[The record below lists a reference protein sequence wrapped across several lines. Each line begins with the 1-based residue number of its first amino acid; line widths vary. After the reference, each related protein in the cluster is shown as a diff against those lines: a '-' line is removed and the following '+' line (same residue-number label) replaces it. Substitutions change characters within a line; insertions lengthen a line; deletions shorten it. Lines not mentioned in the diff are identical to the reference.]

1 MMMMMMMMLMY
12 LHVYLIIGYDNSA
25 IAGYNNAAMQQQQL
39 RNQQQ
44 QQHYGYG
51 TQVPSAGAAS
61 TGYGGATPATTAT
74 ATGIANPRMNYATDS
89 TYPTAVDQQNYG
101 AYKGGAGGNHGRAD
115 RSYRPY

>member
-1 MMMMMMMMLMY
+1 
-12 LHVYLIIGYDNSA
+12 VYPIIGYDNSA

-51 TQVPSAGAAS
+51 TQVPAGAAANS
-61 TGYGGATPATTAT
+61 GYGGATPATAT
-74 ATGIANPRMNYATDS
+74 ATGVANPRMNYAADS
-89 TYPTAVDQQNYG
+89 TYPAVVDQQNYG
-101 AYKGGAGGNHGRAD
+101 AYKGGSGGNHGRAD